1 MMQTDVKS
9 THLNGSGSISA
20 NRARLKGFSLAP
32 AVSSAVTTTV
42 SFRDG
47 GATGTVLCQIDLPIN
62 SNPNSFY
69 VAVPGEGI
77 LFNTNIYFTL
87 DAGTLGGCTAFY
99 G

>member
-9 THLNGSGSISA
+9 THLNTTGAVFAGRS
-20 NRARLKGFSLAP
+20 RLKGFSLAP
-32 AVSSAVTTTV
+32 AVSSPALTTV

-62 SNPNSFY
+62 SNPNTFY
-69 VAVPGEGI
+69 MAIPGEGI
-77 LFNTNIYFTL
+77 LFSTSIHFTL
-87 DAGTLGGCTAFY
+87 DAGTLGGVTAFY

>member
-9 THLNGSGSISA
+9 THLNTTGAIFAG
-20 NRARLKGFSLAP
+20 RARLKGFSLAP

-47 GATGTVLCQIDLPIN
+47 GVSGTVLCQIDLPIN

-69 VAVPGEGI
+69 VVIPGEGI
-77 LFNTNIYFTL
+77 LFGTNIHFTL
-87 DAGTLGGCTAFY
+87 DAGTLGGVTAFY

>member
-9 THLNGSGSISA
+9 THLNGTGVIFA
-20 NRARLKGFSLAP
+20 GRARLKGFSLAP

-47 GATGTVLCQIDLPIN
+47 GATGPILCQIDLPIN

-69 VAVPGEGI
+69 MLVPGEGI
-77 LFNTNIYFTL
+77 LFSTTLHFTL
-87 DAGTLGGCTAFY
+87 DAGTLGGVTAFY

>member
-1 MMQTDVKS
+1 MQTDVKS
-9 THLNGSGSISA
+9 THLNATGTVTT

-32 AVSSAVTTTV
+32 AVSSAVTTTI
-42 SFRDG
+42 SFRNG
-47 GATGTVLCQIDLPIN
+47 STTGTILCQLDLPIN

-69 VAVPGEGI
+69 VLIPGEGV
-77 LFNTNIYFTL
+77 LFENGIYFTL